1 MTASR
6 SISAIVLVASLAI
19 VSCGGGGTPA
29 ALTSPSV
36 APTASPT
43 WTPTRDIELVVQAAA
58 GGGSDLFARKIAAL
72 LTSEKAVTRPINVVN
87 KPGGSGAVAYA
98 YVQQKK
104 ADPHTLAT
112 ITLSYLTTPLE
123 QSTGF
128 TYKDFSNLVTL
139 AVDDFVAVVKAEA
152 SYQSLGDL
160 VKAAKAKPKDVKV
173 GGTQLGS
180 SDSII
185 PALVEQAAGVQFN
198 YITFKSGGEVNAALL
213 GGTVDFAIANP
224 GEVLSLIQGK
234 KLRAVAA
241 FSPSRLAGYDIPT
254 AKEQGID
261 VVWEQFRGIIAP
273 GGLDAAQQAYWQNSL
288 TQITKSAEWT
298 AYLKENTLR
307 PLLLTGPAAQ
317 QYLDTQNANLKQVL
331 TKLGVIK

>member
-160 VKAAKAKPKDVKV
+160 VKAAKAAMRQIKV
-173 GGTQLGS
+173 IMDDMKKQIDKEVDRVRDGMEKTVDKLDMERKAIEKAMRTQLYS
-180 SDSII
+180 
-185 PALVEQAAGVQFN
+185 
-198 YITFKSGGEVNAALL
+198 TSG
-213 GGTVDFAIANP
+213 
-224 GEVLSLIQGK
+224 
-234 KLRAVAA
+234 R
-241 FSPSRLAGYDIPT
+241 R
-254 AKEQGID
+254 
-261 VVWEQFRGIIAP
+261 
-273 GGLDAAQQAYWQNSL
+273 
-288 TQITKSAEWT
+288 
-298 AYLKENTLR
+298 
-307 PLLLTGPAAQ
+307 
-317 QYLDTQNANLKQVL
+317 
-331 TKLGVIK
+331 